1 VRSGADWRSRA
12 VPATLYRRATSS
24 TVVRRLAGLAIRPVF
39 AALPAAQAPP
49 RPVFVIGCPRSGT
62 TLVVRALAFSDE
74 LASLGTEGH
83 ALWEAFNHPRRHGWS
98 SNALGAGDVSGS
110 ERNYVYRVV
119 RALSRGRRFLDKTP
133 KNCLRIPYLV
143 ELFPDASFVFV
154 RRRAADNVN
163 SLMGGWRAQPRFV
176 SYRLPERLEG
186 LGELSGR
193 AWSFALVPGW
203 RDLRHAPLEE
213 VCARQYVECNEA
225 MLAARAELDLRETA
239 DVSYEDLVASPA
251 DEIRRLFEE
260 LGLSFTEEAAE
271 FAAAIPHTPLNS
283 VTAPSPEKWRT
294 ENPAEINR
302 ILPFVAPT
310 ERRLGY

>member
-1 VRSGADWRSRA
+1 VGSASNQRSRA
-12 VPATLYRRATSS
+12 VAANLYRRATAS
-24 TVVRRLAGLAIRPVF
+24 TLVRRMASVAIRPVF
-39 AALPAAQAPP
+39 AALPAARAPA

-62 TLVVRALAFSDE
+62 TLVVRALALSTE
-74 LASLGTEGH
+74 LATLGMEGH

-98 SNALGAGDVSGS
+98 SNAVGAGDVSRS
-110 ERNYVYRVV
+110 ERNYVYRVM
-119 RALSRGRRFLDKTP
+119 RALSRGCRFLDKTP
-133 KNCLRIPYLV
+133 KNCLRLPYLV

-176 SYRLPERLEG
+176 SYRLPEPLEG

-193 AWSFALVPGW
+193 AWSFVLVPGW

-225 MLAARAELDLRETA
+225 MLDARAELDLRETA
-239 DVSYEDLVASPA
+239 DVSYEDLVARPSE
-251 DEIRRLFEE
+251 EIRRLFGE
-260 LGLSFTEEAAE
+260 LGLSFTDEAAA

-283 VTAPSPEKWRT
+283 VTPPRPEKWRS

-302 ILPFVAPT
+302 ILPLVAPT

>member
-1 VRSGADWRSRA
+1 MASLV
-12 VPATLYRRATSS
+12 
-24 TVVRRLAGLAIRPVF
+24 IRPVF
-39 AALPAAQAPP
+39 AALPAAQAPV

-62 TLVVRALAFSDE
+62 TLVVRALALSSE

-98 SNALGAGDVSGS
+98 SNALRAEDVTGA

-119 RALSRGRRFLDKTP
+119 RALSGGRRFLDKTP
-133 KNCLRIPYLV
+133 KNCLRLPYLV

-163 SLMGGWRAQPRFV
+163 SLMGGWRASPRFV
-176 SYRLPERLEG
+176 SYRLPEPLEG

-193 AWSFALVPGW
+193 TWSFVLVPGW
-203 RDLRHAPLEE
+203 RDLRHAALEE

-225 MLAARAELDLRETA
+225 MLTARAELDLSETA
-239 DVSYEDLVASPA
+239 DVSYEDLVARPT
-251 DEIRRLFEE
+251 DEVQRLFEE
-260 LGLSFTEEAAE
+260 LGLSFTGEAAA
-271 FAAAIPHTPLNS
+271 FAAALPHTPLNS
-283 VTAPSPEKWRT
+283 VTPPRPEKWRT
-294 ENPAEINR
+294 ENPAEIGR
-302 ILPFVAPT
+302 ILPLVAAT

>member
-1 VRSGADWRSRA
+1 M
-12 VPATLYRRATSS
+12 
-24 TVVRRLAGLAIRPVF
+24 AGLAIRPVF
-39 AALPAAQAPP
+39 AALPAGEAPA

-62 TLVVRALAFSDE
+62 TLVVRALALSPE

-98 SNALGAGDVSGS
+98 SNVLGAEDVTGS

-119 RALSRGRRFLDKTP
+119 RALSGGRRFLDKTP
-133 KNCLRIPYLV
+133 KNCLRVPYLA

-163 SLMGGWRAQPRFV
+163 SLMGGWRASPRFV
-176 SYRLPERLEG
+176 SYRLPKPLEG

-193 AWSFALVPGW
+193 TWSFALVPGW
-203 RDLRHAPLEE
+203 RELRYASLEE

-239 DVSYEDLVASPA
+239 DVAYEDLVARPSE
-251 DEIRRLFEE
+251 EIRRLFGE
-260 LGLSFTEEAAE
+260 LGLSVTEEAAA

-283 VTAPSPEKWRT
+283 VTPPRPEKWRT
-294 ENPAEINR
+294 ENSAEISR
-302 ILPFVAPT
+302 ILPLVAAT